1 MLAVLAGVFADSA
14 PPQKVLFL
22 AFLLLAVFSALVVA
36 LRPLQKLAGL
46 GPLIDALS
54 LACPM
59 LGVLC
64 AALNGL
70 HMMRTTLRLPFEV
83 TGKMLAPGLMEMAA
97 LIAAGAFAGLLAKV
111 AQSSLASRSPGAG
124 SQA

>member
-1 MLAVLAGVFADSA
+1 MFAVLAGVFANSA

-97 LIAAGAFAGLLAKV
+97 LIAASAFAGLLAKV
-111 AQSSLASRSPGAG
+111 AQSSLASRSPGAD

>member
-1 MLAVLAGVFADSA
+1 MLAVLAGVVADSA

-70 HMMRTTLRLPFEV
+70 HMMRTTLRLPSEV

-97 LIAAGAFAGLLAKV
+97 LIAAGAFVGLLAKV